1 MTIYGRKWSDF
12 VRKPSIT
19 VFSGPT
25 TSYTSNLSLEEWGKV
40 LNLREIKDN
49 IEMLQQILF
58 FGGPEQPSMGGYA
71 IKPSHERKV
80 FEAIL
85 NALGTLG
92 V

>member
-1 MTIYGRKWSDF
+1 
-12 VRKPSIT
+12 
-19 VFSGPT
+19 
-25 TSYTSNLSLEEWGKV
+25 
-40 LNLREIKDN
+40 
-49 IEMLQQILF
+49 MLQQILF

-85 NALGTLG
+85 KALGTLG